1 MTIPG
6 TAIVLAAGL
15 GKRLRPITDTIPK
28 PLVKVA
34 GKSLIDWSFDALNAA
49 GVARAVVNVH
59 YLADQMEQ
67 HLASRRSP
75 VIAISDERAELLDS
89 AGGIV
94 KALPLIGRDAFYILN
109 ADTFWI
115 DGPRPNLV
123 RLAEAWDASKMD
135 ILVMVARMD
144 QATGYE
150 GRGDFTLDAEGRL
163 QRFHEGDASPYIYAG
178 AAITHPRLFDGKPV
192 ARASLNRYF
201 DEAIGAGRLFGMPM
215 QGHWLTVGTPEAIGE
230 AEAVIARLG
239 QETHG

>member
-1 MTIPG
+1 MTTPD

-28 PLVKVA
+28 PLVKVV
-34 GKSLIDWSFDALNAA
+34 GKSLIDWAFDALDTA
-49 GVARAVVNVH
+49 GIARAVVNVH

-67 HLASRRSP
+67 HLGSRRSP
-75 VIAISDERAELLDS
+75 AITISDERDELLDS
-89 AGGIV
+89 AGGII
-94 KALPLIGRDAFYILN
+94 KALPLIGKKPFYILN

-115 DGPRPNLV
+115 DGSRPNLV

-150 GRGDFTLDAEGRL
+150 GRGDFTVAADGRL
-163 QRFHEGDASPYIYAG
+163 QRFREGDASPYIYAG
-178 AAITHPRLFDGKPV
+178 AAITHPHLFEGKPV
-192 ARASLNRYF
+192 AAASLNRYF
-201 DEAIGAGRLFGMPM
+201 DEAISAGRLFGMPM